1 MACGDN
7 ARLAAA
13 ALPPVPV
20 GPFPVVVPVIG
31 LSGQSHVL
39 PSRSFLNVFDVTF
52 INWSID
58 MRSLATTLAFLLL
71 LNGLAQAQDS
81 AECPWKLVTGKWRLS
96 DDSGNSS
103 TVVWKKTEGDAL
115 IGHWEDAN
123 GKATELV
130 GWRPDKKE
138 LAAIGF
144 GANGSYWNIVFT
156 TVTESRLKGKIT
168 ERGPDGKTRSGMY
181 EITKES
187 ETKFATHFQWKAEGG
202 KTESVKGN
210 FTRLD

>member
-1 MACGDN
+1 
-7 ARLAAA
+7 
-13 ALPPVPV
+13 
-20 GPFPVVVPVIG
+20 
-31 LSGQSHVL
+31 
-39 PSRSFLNVFDVTF
+39 
-52 INWSID
+52 
-58 MRSLATTLAFLLL
+58 MRSLWTALAFLLL
-71 LNGLAQAQDS
+71 LNSLAPAQDS
-81 AECPWKLVTGKWRLS
+81 SACPWKLVTGKWRLS

-103 TVVWKKTEGDAL
+103 TVVWEKTDGGAL

-130 GWRPDKKE
+130 GWRPDTRE
-138 LAAIGF
+138 LAAVGF
-144 GANGSYWNIVFT
+144 GDNGTYVNIVFT
-156 TVTESRLKGKIT
+156 TVTASHLKGKIT
-168 ERGPDGKTRSGMY
+168 QRRPDGKTRSGMY